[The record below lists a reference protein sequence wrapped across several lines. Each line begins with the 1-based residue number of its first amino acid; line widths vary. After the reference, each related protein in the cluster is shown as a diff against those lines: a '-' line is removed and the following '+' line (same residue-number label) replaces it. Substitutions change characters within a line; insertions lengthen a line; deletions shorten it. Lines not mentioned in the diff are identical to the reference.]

1 MYYLSYLQ
9 LELKNK
15 KDSGEILARGKDDIL
30 SKALATPEP
39 SGRSRTYGTHVG
51 HKKAFAIDQAERQ
64 AMKKA
69 RHDAQMKALETNI
82 TANIVKHLRD
92 GHLDPGRGSALQP
105 GVVVDHCRLMVL

>member
-39 SGRSRTYGTHVG
+39 SRRSRTYGTHVVD
-51 HKKAFAIDQAERQ
+51 KKAFAIDQAERQ

-69 RHDAQMKALETNI
+69 RHATQMKAIETNI
-82 TANIVKHLRD
+82 TANIIKQIQD
-92 GHLDPGRGSALQP
+92 GHLDPGRGSALPP
-105 GVVVDHCRLMVL
+105 GVVVDHCRLMV